1 MIRNEAN
8 MIREFGM
15 PRRGLVEAAL
25 LVALSRHGGVSG
37 EFREGEVLVDEIAA
51 EFSLTS
57 RQRSAKLVRFFNKGN
72 RVIPSSLWL
81 RVLYRAAEA
90 LAKRQLLSRP
100 TETFRVTKKREWML
114 TEMGLDEAI
123 KLRNIPSTEKESLPV
138 ASIEV
143 QKLAEAIKNQPKP
156 KCYDPIDTSKGTAVR
171 KGECFLRTRGFRRA
185 VVEAYGFRC
194 AVCGLKIPSPT
205 GLSWEV
211 EAAHIVPS
219 HARGR
224 DDIWNGLALCRLHHW
239 AFDVGWFTLN
249 SDCQVQVSD
258 EIHRLPPDC
267 GVIGGYEFI
276 KTFAMSPTRLYLP
289 DRAEIHPDQAAILWH
304 RKYVFNRRQLR

>member
-1 MIRNEAN
+1 MSNNEAD
-8 MIREFGM
+8 MIRELGM

-25 LVALSRHGGVSG
+25 LVALSRHGGISG

-57 RQRSAKLVRFFNKGN
+57 RQRSAKLVRFYHKGN

-114 TEMGLDEAI
+114 TEMGFDEAI
-123 KLRNIPSTEKESLPV
+123 KLRNIPPTEKYSLPV

-143 QKLAEAIKNQPKP
+143 QKLAEAIKNRRKP
-156 KCYDPIDTSKGTAVR
+156 ECYNPIDMSKGTSVK
-171 KGECFLRTRGFRRA
+171 KGEYVLRRRGFRRA

-194 AVCGLKIPSPT
+194 AVCGLKIPSPS

-211 EAAHIVPS
+211 EAAHIIPS

-224 DDIWNGLALCRLHHW
+224 DDIWNGIALCRLHHW

-258 EIHRLPPDC
+258 EIHRLSPDC
-267 GVIGGYEFI
+267 GVIGGYKFI
-276 KTFAMSPTRLYLP
+276 KTFATSPTKLYLP
-289 DRAEIHPDQAAILWH
+289 DRAEIHPDQAAIRWH
-304 RKYVFNRRQLR
+304 QRFVFNCHQLR